1 MRSPVLIGLTGSVGM
16 GKSTTAQMFA
26 RYGVAVWDADAAVHR
41 LYAAGGTAVAPIK
54 ERFPEAVID
63 DAVDRETLK
72 SLIINDKSVLKVLET
87 IVHPLVA
94 ADRATFLRDRTEKGD
109 DILLFDI
116 PLLFETGAES
126 QFDVIVVASAPAPL
140 QEERVM
146 ARPGMTRA
154 HFLDILARQLPDS
167 EKRRRAD
174 FIVDTTDMDKAT
186 RDVDKIMER
195 IKSGLNDA

>member
-16 GKSTTAQMFA
+16 GKSTTAQIFA
-26 RYGVAVWDADAAVHR
+26 RHGVAIWDADAAVHR

-54 ERFPEAVID
+54 ERFPVAVID

>member
-16 GKSTTAQMFA
+16 GKSTTAQIFA

-41 LYAAGGTAVAPIK
+41 LYAAGGTAVAPIR

-63 DAVDRETLK
+63 DAVDREKLK
-72 SLIINDKSVLKVLET
+72 SLIVNDKSVLKTLET

-126 QFDVIVVASAPAPL
+126 QFDVIVVASAPAAL

-146 ARPGMTRA
+146 ARPGMTKA
-154 HFLDILARQLPDS
+154 HFLDILARQLPDA

>member
-16 GKSTTAQMFA
+16 GKSTTAQIFA
-26 RYGVAVWDADAAVHR
+26 RHGVAIWDADAAVHR

-54 ERFPEAVID
+54 ERFPVAVID

-72 SLIINDKSVLKVLET
+72 SLIVNDKSVLKVLET

>member
-1 MRSPVLIGLTGSVGM
+1 MRSPVLISLTGSVGM
-16 GKSTTAQMFA
+16 GKSTTAQIFA

-41 LYAAGGTAVAPIK
+41 LYAAGGTAVAPIR

-63 DAVDRETLK
+63 DAVDREKLK
-72 SLIINDKSVLKVLET
+72 SLIVNDKSVLKTLET

-126 QFDVIVVASAPAPL
+126 QFDVIVVASAPAAL

-146 ARPGMTRA
+146 ARPGMTKA
-154 HFLDILARQLPDS
+154 HFLDILARQLPDA